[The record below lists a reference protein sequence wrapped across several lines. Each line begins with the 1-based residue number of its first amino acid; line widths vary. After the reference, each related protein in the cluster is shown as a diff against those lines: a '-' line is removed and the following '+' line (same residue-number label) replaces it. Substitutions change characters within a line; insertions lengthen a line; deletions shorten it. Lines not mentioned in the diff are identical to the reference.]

1 MGSQRMNMEAK
12 GIQMPVKKE
21 RYTAADENYL
31 KAVYAISKKKGYA
44 RSVDVTEYLGVSK
57 PSVSVAV
64 RRLVEKGLLY
74 TDEHMFLYLTEE
86 GKKVGKDT
94 FEKFDFLEQSL
105 VNLGIDRTT
114 AMKDAHKMEHDLSDE
129 TFDALRNFLKK
140 VGYYPEE
147 TNKKDDDSVSG

>member
-1 MGSQRMNMEAK
+1 MSAM
-12 GIQMPVKKE
+12 KE

-31 KAVYAISKKKGYA
+31 KAVYAISRQKGYA
-44 RSVDVTEYLGVSK
+44 RSIDVTEYLGVSK

-64 RRLVEKGLLY
+64 RRLEEKGLLY

-94 FEKFDFLEQSL
+94 FDKFDFLEQSL
-105 VNLGIDRTT
+105 VNLGIDRKT

-129 TFDALRNFLKK
+129 TFDALQRYLKK
-140 VGYYPEE
+140 IGLYDPDQDPKESE
-147 TNKKDDDSVSG
+147 